1 MCSEGTPHRES
12 RGRRDESRKQKAE
25 MAGFSFSVLRISAF
39 SFPNFSF
46 SSIRRDLRPE
56 GRAEPRSEARN
67 LCGVPS
73 ERGVVFPG
81 GFPGL
86 APWAGM
92 RCPYRAWIEKTVGS
106 PVTETPSVL
115 RIGNTIGAP
124 YRKHYRGAVSETL
137 SVLRI
142 GNPTGSACGWAYSL
156 K

>member
-1 MCSEGTPHRES
+1 
-12 RGRRDESRKQKAE
+12 

-39 SFPNFSF
+39 RFPNFSFSTLSF

-56 GRAEPRSEARN
+56 GRAEPRSEAPRPMRRSFRTRS
-67 LCGVPS
+67 CFS
-73 ERGVVFPG
+73 G

-124 YRKHYRGAVSETL
+124 YRKHYRGSVSETL
-137 SVLRI
+137 SGRRI
-142 GNPTGSACGWAYSL
+142 GNTIGAPYRKRYLCSVSETPPALRADGL
-156 K
+156 IR